1 MKRVL
6 LITVAIISL
15 ILLSPILFEK
25 RTVPLMSHGRV
36 VAVAKQPL
44 ALPWND
50 YKVDVYTGG
59 SKVFSMWS
67 DFFDSPEFIYP
78 FAGGQRF
85 LCDYWGDT
93 ENLVFIVDFSSSGT
107 NALNSD
113 KWPSDD
119 FERGRMAKRITY
131 LVTGTKGSVRL
142 PSFAELQEASSN
154 LVTLT
159 SWQFRTASFPSGD
172 FGIIRLYF
180 SKADLLNDWRTN
192 RQGAW

>member
-1 MKRVL
+1 MKRAL
-6 LITVAIISL
+6 LIIAGIVLL

-36 VAVAKQPL
+36 VAIAKQPL
-44 ALPWND
+44 TLPWND
-50 YKVDVYTGG
+50 YKVDVHAGG
-59 SKVFSMWS
+59 SKIFSMWS
-67 DFFDSPEFIYP
+67 DFFDCPEFIYP
-78 FAGGQRF
+78 FGDGKRF

-93 ENLVFIVDFSSSGT
+93 ENLVFIVDFSSTST
-107 NALNSD
+107 NVLNLD

-119 FERGRMAKRITY
+119 FERGRMQKRIAY
-131 LVTGTKGSVRL
+131 LVADTKGSVRL

-154 LVTLT
+154 LLSLT
-159 SWQFRTASFPSGD
+159 SWEFRRASFPSGD

-180 SKADLLNDWRTN
+180 SKADLLNDWRLN